1 MYRHISWAF
10 LAVIAILTFSFGAS
24 LVALL
29 REVNI
34 ATICKAAFL
43 ILIYLVLVA
52 FPVLSLRWRTVIDDE
67 NVTQHW
73 ITSTY
78 RIRIAEITGLERDAD
93 SHRWYLRI
101 RTGEKTFEVI
111 PCYVLRRPGGAFN
124 TAPPR
129 TLLAVEADIETRLG
143 QLT

>member
-1 MYRHISWAF
+1 
-10 LAVIAILTFSFGAS
+10 V
-24 LVALL
+24 V
-29 REVNI
+29 
-34 ATICKAAFL
+34 
-43 ILIYLVLVA
+43 
-52 FPVLSLRWRTVIDDE
+52 DDE

-78 RIRIAEITGLERDAD
+78 RIPLAEITGLERDAD
-93 SHRWYLRI
+93 SHRWYLRV

-111 PCYVLRRPGGAFN
+111 PCYVFRRPGGPFN

-129 TLLAVEADIETRLG
+129 TLLAVQADIEARLD